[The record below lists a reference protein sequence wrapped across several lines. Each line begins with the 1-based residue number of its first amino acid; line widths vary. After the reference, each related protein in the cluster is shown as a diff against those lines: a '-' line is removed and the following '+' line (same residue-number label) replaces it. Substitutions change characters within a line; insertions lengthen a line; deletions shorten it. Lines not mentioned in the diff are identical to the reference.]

1 MRLAGVPG
9 CGEPNR
15 LDQSARSDHDRWVP
29 ARVALLGFP
38 GMEPDLLDRYMAEGT
53 APAFAELARSGRI
66 LDLENRLDHLPDVVW
81 PEIFTGRNGADLGW
95 YRLPAQLFSGE
106 TRPRAVDPGDFDL
119 TAFWDHAGRAGRR
132 VAVVDVPYSGPSPD
146 ANGLVVRG
154 WGTHDKPFGTAS
166 DPDSAIIDGLLAK
179 HGPHPVGHIHAEHTR
194 CDDHDDSVES
204 LRALRDNLL
213 AGADLKAALFQDV
226 LQEDW
231 DLFAGA
237 FEEAHCAGHQFW
249 HLHDPS
255 SPWHDPGSPQDLQ
268 DTMRSVHASLDRA
281 LGDVLESL
289 GSDTT
294 VLVALSHGM
303 HTSGAGWQLLPDFLV
318 RVGYGSGSTAAG
330 RARSRLPAPV
340 KAVAR
345 TLLRGRARQTLQR
358 AAGSL
363 PEPLGSSE
371 TRAVALMNSPCGAI
385 RLNVVGRDPFGAIEP
400 GAEYEAACAELTEEL
415 HALVDDRT
423 GKPAVR
429 QVMSARQ
436 HYGDKLHP
444 NIPDLLIEFETDDGP
459 VETVHSLRIGT
470 ISVPV
475 RTPALPR
482 TGDHT
487 NHSRLFVA
495 GPGIAPGLPAD
506 EGNVVDIAATIL
518 RLLDVEVPAAY
529 NGRPLDLGAPA
540 PLGEPAA

>member
-1 MRLAGVPG
+1 M
-9 CGEPNR
+9 
-15 LDQSARSDHDRWVP
+15 P
-29 ARVALLGFP
+29 ARVALIGFP
-38 GMEPDLLDRYMAEGT
+38 GMEPDLLDLYMEDGT
-53 APAFAELARSGRI
+53 APTFAALAKRGRT

-106 TRPRAVDPGDFDL
+106 TAPRAVDPADFDL

-146 ANGLVVRG
+146 ANGIVVRG

-166 DPDSAIIDGLLAK
+166 DPDPAAIERLLAK

-194 CDDHDDSVES
+194 CDDHDGSVES
-204 LRALRDNLL
+204 LRRLRDLLL
-213 AGADLKAALFQDV
+213 AGTDVKTGLYQDV
-226 LQEDW
+226 LTEDW
-231 DLFAGA
+231 DVFAGA

-255 SPWHDPGSPQDLQ
+255 SPWHDPATPEDLQ
-268 DTMRSVHASLDRA
+268 TAIRDLHARLDDA
-281 LGDVLESL
+281 LARMLESL
-289 GSDTT
+289 GSETT

-303 HTSGAGWQLLPDFLV
+303 HTAGGGWQLIPDFLV
-318 RVGYGSGSTAAG
+318 RTGYGSGSTTAG
-330 RARSRLPAPV
+330 RMRSRLPAPV
-340 KAVAR
+340 KSLAR
-345 TLLRGRARQTLQR
+345 TLLRGQARAKLQQ

-363 PEPLGSSE
+363 PEPLASSD

-385 RLNVVGRDPFGAIEP
+385 RLNVRGRDPFGALDP
-400 GAEYEAACAELTEEL
+400 GAEYDEACEELTEEL
-415 HALVDDRT
+415 YALLDART

-429 QVMSARQ
+429 QVVAARER
-436 HYGDKLHP
+436 YGESIHP
-444 NIPDLLIEFETDDGP
+444 NIPDLLVDFDTDSGP
-459 VETVHSLRIGT
+459 IETVHSPRAGT

-487 NHSRLFVA
+487 THSRLIVA
-495 GPGIAPGLPAD
+495 GPGIDHAPLAAD
-506 EGNVVDIAATIL
+506 GNVVDIAPTIL
-518 RLLDVEVPAAY
+518 ALLDVEAPASY
-529 NGRPLDLGAPA
+529 DGRPLDLGARPA